1 MNADLT
7 NAVWE
12 RLESLEPQIRALLPE
27 PGRRERLRREAAE
40 LEARFPNPANRPPLC
55 GMHVGVKD
63 IIRVDGFETRCGS
76 SLPPELFAGRE
87 AECVTALRKA
97 GALILGKTVTTEFA
111 FFEPGP
117 TRNPHNLEHTPG
129 GSSSGSAAAVAAGYC
144 PLALGTQTIGSTI
157 RPAAFCGIVGFKP
170 SFGRISTRG
179 VIPFSESVD
188 TVGVFA
194 RDVEGITRA
203 APVLCSDWK
212 PGRGAEAAPTL
223 SGPTLGVPE
232 GPFLAQASPEAL
244 AVLDSQIAR
253 LRNAG
258 YTVKPVGSL
267 PDIAAIK
274 HRHMQMIAAEM
285 AHAHREWFAKHE
297 SLYRSRTAAL
307 IREGQNVGEAEL
319 VAARASRSALRVQ
332 LERLM
337 TQNGIDLWLCP
348 AAIGPA
354 PKGLGSTGDPAMSLP
369 WTHAGMPSIALP
381 AGRAANGLPLGMQLV
396 GRFMDDELL
405 LYWAGQLEMVF
416 AQTHD

>member
-1 MNADLT
+1 VNTDLT
-7 NAVWE
+7 NAFWE
-12 RLESLEPQIRALLPE
+12 RLESLEAQIRALLPE

-40 LEARFPNPANRPPLC
+40 LEARFPNPANRPPLY
-55 GMHVGVKD
+55 GKLVGVKD
-63 IIRVDGFETRCGS
+63 IFRVEGFETRCGS
-76 SLPPELFAGRE
+76 SLPAELFAGPE
-87 AECVTALRKA
+87 AECVTRLRKA
-97 GALILGKTVTTEFA
+97 GVLILGKTVTTEFA

-170 SFGRISTRG
+170 SFGRILTAG

-188 TVGVFA
+188 TVGLFA
-194 RDVEGITRA
+194 RDVAGIASA
-203 APVLCSDWK
+203 AAVLCAEWRA
-212 PGRGAEAAPTL
+212 GRDRVVAPT
-223 SGPTLGVPE
+223 SGRPVLGVPA

-258 YTVKPVGSL
+258 YTVKPVAAL
-267 PDIAAIK
+267 PDMAAIK

-348 AAIGPA
+348 AATGPA
-354 PKGLGSTGDPAMSLP
+354 PKGLDSTGDPAMSLP

-381 AGRAANGLPLGMQLV
+381 AGRAANGLPLGLQCV
-396 GRFMDDELL
+396 GRFMDDERLL
-405 LYWAGQLEMVF
+405 AWA
-416 AQTHD
+416 AQTERMLVSTHE